1 MVYLIFYLYSCK
13 FKRLFS
19 YRSKDTIP
27 DMELHVKLGIP
38 KERGL
43 YQCGKNDL
51 FAVVIAFRY
60 LLSKQE
66 FLEFKRVLTAQ
77 VDNFLKSTTRIFQ
90 KKNCSVQWVSL
101 QIGRRSA
108 FIEFDYVRRQTPP

>member
-1 MVYLIFYLYSCK
+1 MRIVYLIFYLYSCK

-66 FLEFKRVLTAQ
+66 FLEFKRGLTAQ
-77 VDNFLKSTTRIFQ
+77 VDNFLKSTTHISEEELLCAMGFPANW
-90 KKNCSVQWVSL
+90 KKISL
-101 QIGRRSA
+101 
-108 FIEFDYVRRQTPP
+108 Y